1 MSPLQQV
8 WTTCWSGLVLSG
20 WDSMRVAWFLHSWVV
35 KTLPSRGLAFTVKE
49 LKALCHNVRGSAL
62 HSKRWKNAP
71 CNIRKDVVD
80 TFCRLA
86 VREPENGFA
95 FTRLS
100 RSLPEPPLRECVR
113 YLQEAKL
120 IASTSF
126 PTSAATLDSLRS
138 FVALTP
144 GVSGNGVLRHPRR
157 LPSSSSSCLEW
168 PATRGGIDGYLEHL
182 GHMCEEA
189 GATQSSFHAYA
200 GDSLGA
206 FCLRKASTVLRP
218 CVGVSADLRESY
230 RCAGLLYL
238 RSQGKPFG
246 MKATAL
252 RAPGYKVRVIGVPDC
267 LTFVEGSWTRS
278 SLRWLAPGHWRID
291 GESRSI
297 PGGMHQKRK
306 HRFASLDLSRATD
319 GLSHA
324 AVRVVIEGL
333 ATRGLIRP
341 TDLTMSLRSLGL
353 ERGATWSFPDLGDEI
368 GEGSF
373 LRGSP
378 MGTPL
383 SFVVLSW
390 VNAWATS
397 AFERSLTHGDD
408 AVGRYIPVPHPMVSA
423 LDVYG
428 SRVAAVGASLNESKT
443 FLADHSW
450 TACEILALPREHS
463 EDGMTLFYPPSVP
476 PPALRA
482 PVEADQKLENLWL
495 RRMERIMKGRF
506 PWIVKDPRLHLPVQ
520 VGGLGYTGR
529 GLAVGVSVRRRLG
542 ALVSRGPSVV
552 VAQDLIGKKP
562 FREMGLFPRPLVR
575 QVHASS
581 YWRAVRVTEQWFQGS
596 GDTPVPLE
604 SLLSFKS
611 CLIEDEIRLSEGDKF
626 KRKRVAGRPDR
637 TSRSAVFR
645 RLGVAPCRPLTR
657 RWGCSA
663 LIRWA
668 KVSRESLVTVDQDI
682 ASEIRERIPDPS

>member
-20 WDSMRVAWFLHSWVV
+20 WDSLRVAWHLHSWVV
-35 KTLPSRGLAFTVKE
+35 KTVPSRGMAFTIRE
-49 LKALCHNVRGSAL
+49 LKVLCHNVRGSAL
-62 HSKRWKNAP
+62 HSKRWKNVP

-86 VREPENGFA
+86 VRRPEDGFA

-100 RSLPEPPLRECVR
+100 RSLPEPPVRECVR
-113 YLQEAKL
+113 HLQAARL
-120 IASTSF
+120 MASTEF
-126 PTSAATLDSLRS
+126 PTSAAALGSLRS

-206 FCLRKASTVLRP
+206 FCLRKASVVLRP
-218 CVGVSADLRESY
+218 CAGVAADLRESY

-252 RAPGYKVRVIGVPDC
+252 RAPGYKVRVVGVPDC

-291 GESRSI
+291 GESRKV
-297 PGGMHQKRK
+297 PGGMHYRAGR
-306 HRFASLDLSRATD
+306 RFASLDLSKATD

-333 ATRGLIRP
+333 AARGLIRP
-341 TDLTMSLRSLGL
+341 ADLTMSLRSLGL

-397 AFERSLTHGDD
+397 AFGRAITHGDD
-408 AVGRYIPVPHPMVSA
+408 AVGRYRPGSLE
-423 LDVYG
+423 LDLYA
-428 SRVAAVGASLNESKT
+428 SRVSSVGASLNREKT
-443 FLADHSW
+443 FKADHSW
-450 TACEILALPREHS
+450 TACEIFALPREWN
-463 EDGMTLFYPPSVP
+463 EDGISLFYPPSIP

-482 PVEADQKLENLWL
+482 PVEADQRLENLWL
-495 RRMERIMKGRF
+495 RRMERVMKSRF

-542 ALVSRGPSVV
+542 ALVSRGPSAVI
-552 VAQDLIGKKP
+552 AADLIGKKP
-562 FREMGLFPRPLVR
+562 FREVGLYPRPLCRVVR
-575 QVHASS
+575 PGS
-581 YWRAVRVTEQWFQGS
+581 YWKAVRATEQWFQAG
-596 GDTPVPLE
+596 GDTHVPLE

-611 CLIEDEIRLSEGDKF
+611 CLIEDEVRLLEGDKF

-637 TSRSAVFR
+637 TRKGAVFR
-645 RLGVAPCRPLTR
+645 RLGVASCRPLTR

-668 KVSRESLVTVDQDI
+668 LLSRESRVTVPEDI
-682 ASEIRERIPDPS
+682 ASEIRERIPDPT